1 MDVRPVT
8 PCIVSLS
15 ERLEQA
21 SALLDPASAS
31 GVDDFFHKCPHSY
44 ISGHLTS
51 ISPNR
56 TPRDYLTSFMFSR
69 GAIFKFLIPAEA
81 TRQKPRCHAY
91 MHHGIIHLMKCN
103 VQVCSRDL

>member
-44 ISGHLTS
+44 ISGHLT
-51 ISPNR
+51 
-56 TPRDYLTSFMFSR
+56 
-69 GAIFKFLIPAEA
+69 
-81 TRQKPRCHAY
+81 
-91 MHHGIIHLMKCN
+91 
-103 VQVCSRDL
+103 